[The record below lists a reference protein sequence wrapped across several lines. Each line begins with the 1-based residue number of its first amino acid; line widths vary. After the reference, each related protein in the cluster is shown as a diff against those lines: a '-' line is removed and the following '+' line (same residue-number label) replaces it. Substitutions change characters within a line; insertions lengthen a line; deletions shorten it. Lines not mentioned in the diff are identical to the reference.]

1 MDFELTESQK
11 ILRKTARDVLETECP
26 KTLVREMEL
35 DEKGYLPQLQRKMAD
50 RLVGANF
57 PRIVRRYGGRFRR
70 LDSTS
75 RRDGTGFV
83 TWPIFLHHSSRR
95 LAYPRNWN

>member
-35 DEKGYLPQLQRKMAD
+35 DKRGYSSQLQRKMAD
-50 RLVGANF
+50 LGWLGLVF
-57 PRIVRRYGGRFRR
+57 PEKYGG
-70 LDSTS
+70 
-75 RRDGTGFV
+75 TGGDFV
-83 TWPIFLHHSSRR
+83 DLMVLLEEMGSACLPCSAVNKKR
-95 LAYPRNWN
+95 LACYPTSSI